1 MNIFKLTINTL
12 VFITLKNL
20 TPNINQTAA
29 TRINFQSEHE
39 LPVIVNILVLT
50 LLLQGLSKDRPL
62 CARIYPT

>member
-12 VFITLKNL
+12 VFITPKNL

-62 CARIYPT
+62 CARIYTT